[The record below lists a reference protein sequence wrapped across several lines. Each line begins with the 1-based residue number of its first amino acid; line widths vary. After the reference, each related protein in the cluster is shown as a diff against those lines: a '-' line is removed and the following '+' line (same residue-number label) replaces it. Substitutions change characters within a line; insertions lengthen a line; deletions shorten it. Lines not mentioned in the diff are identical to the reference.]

1 VVVVGGTT
9 VVDVAADGAPGV
21 DTVVVVPAGGTVV
34 EVVPNGR
41 ELADL
46 TELEQLNPFSMPVPG
61 GTGTAVHV
69 APKSVV

>member
-1 VVVVGGTT
+1 MVGGTT
-9 VVDVAADGAPGV
+9 GGRSAPL
-21 DTVVVVPAGGTVV
+21 TARPVPTPSSWSQPGGTVV
-34 EVVPNGR
+34 EVAPNGR